1 MFGFFVVPVSCV
13 FLLMMALLSV
23 GWFGLYGSA
32 PVGCFY
38 YAGQRG
44 LELVGLL
51 HLCFICFHQKGMI
64 ASKKLR
70 HPYHFAARI
79 ASEPC
84 VLVRVRSVSYIKM
97 KISMVLVQLVWTS
110 FS

>member
-1 MFGFFVVPVSCV
+1 MVPVSCA

-32 PVGCFY
+32 PVGRLH
-38 YAGQRG
+38 YAGQ
-44 LELVGLL
+44 LDLKLVGLL
-51 HLCFICFHQKGMI
+51 HFCVICFHQIGMI

-70 HPYHFAARI
+70 ASLPFAPRV

-84 VLVRVRSVSYIKM
+84 VFVCVGF
-97 KISMVLVQLVWTS
+97 VLK
-110 FS
+110 